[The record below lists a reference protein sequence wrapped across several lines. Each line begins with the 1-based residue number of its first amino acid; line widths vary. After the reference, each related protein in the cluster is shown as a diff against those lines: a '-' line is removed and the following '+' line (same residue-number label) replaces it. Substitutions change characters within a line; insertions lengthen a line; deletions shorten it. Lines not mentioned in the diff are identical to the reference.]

1 MEYLVP
7 ILTGYKYTKQPPAQF
22 HHHSVVPILCT
33 QSVFR
38 RKSILFFSYL
48 LKCILANDFKIL
60 VGTVIL

>member
-38 RKSILFFSYL
+38 RKSILFFFLSIIMY
-48 LKCILANDFKIL
+48 ISERF
-60 VGTVIL
+60 